1 MVLNN
6 VKQGIIMEIILLSD
20 VENLGESGD
29 VVTVKPGYARN
40 KLIPQGLALRASN
53 RNIAIASEKN
63 RVAEA
68 KLDRENQAMNA
79 LAKKLSKVEIT
90 IEVKV
95 GDEEK
100 MFGSITNKDIHKE
113 LMDKGFELERSQIT
127 IKDPIK
133 ALGIYHIQV
142 KVSKDIVSDVKLYV
156 IKG

>member
-1 MVLNN
+1 
-6 VKQGIIMEIILLSD
+6 MEIILLSD

-29 VVTVKPGYARN
+29 VVTVKPGFARN

>member
-1 MVLNN
+1 M
-6 VKQGIIMEIILLSD
+6 KIILLSD
-20 VENLGESGD
+20 VENLGKSGD
-29 VVTVKPGYARN
+29 VIAVKPGYARN

-53 RNIAIASEKN
+53 RNIAVANENK
-63 RVAEA
+63 RVATA
-68 KLDRENQAMNA
+68 KLEREYQALNV

-113 LMDKGFELERSQIT
+113 LIDKGFELEKNQIS
-127 IKDPIK
+127 IEEPIK
-133 ALGIYHIQV
+133 ALGIYHINV
-142 KVSKDIVSDVKLYV
+142 KISKDITSDVKLYV

>member
-1 MVLNN
+1 
-6 VKQGIIMEIILLSD
+6 MEIILLSD

-29 VVTVKPGYARN
+29 VINVKPGFARN

-53 RNIAIASEKN
+53 RNLAIASEKKKI
-63 RVAEA
+63 AGA
-68 KLDRENQAMNA
+68 KLEKENQAMQS
-79 LAKKLSKVEIT
+79 LAKKLSNVEIT

-113 LMDKGFELERSQIT
+113 LIAKGFELDKNQIS
-127 IKDPIK
+127 IKEPIK
-133 ALGIYHIQV
+133 ALGIFHANV
-142 KVSKDIVSDVKLYV
+142 KIAKNIASDVKLYV

>member
-1 MVLNN
+1 M
-6 VKQGIIMEIILLSD
+6 KIILLSD

-29 VVTVKPGYARN
+29 VITVKPGYARN

-53 RNIAIASEKN
+53 RNIA
-63 RVAEA
+63 VANENKKVATA
-68 KLDRENQAMNA
+68 KLERENQALNI

-95 GDEEK
+95 GEEEK

-113 LMDKGFELERSQIT
+113 LIDKGFEIEKNQIS
-127 IKDPIK
+127 IEEPIK
-133 ALGIYHIQV
+133 ALGIYHINV
-142 KVSKDIVSDVKLYV
+142 KISKDITSDVKLYV

>member
-1 MVLNN
+1 
-6 VKQGIIMEIILLSD
+6 MEIILLSD

-63 RVAEA
+63 RVTEA

>member
-1 MVLNN
+1 M
-6 VKQGIIMEIILLSD
+6 KIILLSD

-29 VVTVKPGYARN
+29 VIAVNPGYARN

-53 RNIAIASEKN
+53 RNIAVANENK
-63 RVAEA
+63 RVATA
-68 KLDRENQAMNA
+68 KLERENQALNV
-79 LAKKLSKVEIT
+79 LAKKLSKVEVT

-113 LMDKGFELERSQIT
+113 LIDKGFELEKNQIS
-127 IKDPIK
+127 IEEPIK
-133 ALGIYHIQV
+133 ALGIYHINV
-142 KVSKDIVSDVKLYV
+142 KISKDITSDVKLYV

>member
-1 MVLNN
+1 M
-6 VKQGIIMEIILLSD
+6 KIILLTD

-29 VVTVKPGYARN
+29 VIAGKPGYARN

-53 RNIAIASEKN
+53 RNIA
-63 RVAEA
+63 VANENKKVATA
-68 KLDRENQAMNA
+68 KLERENQAMNV

-113 LMDKGFELERSQIT
+113 LIDKGFEIEKNQIS
-127 IKDPIK
+127 IKESIK
-133 ALGIYHIQV
+133 ALGIYHINV
-142 KVSKDIVSDVKLYV
+142 KISKDITSDVKLYV

>member
-6 VKQGIIMEIILLSD
+6 VKRGIIMEIILLSD

>member
-1 MVLNN
+1 M
-6 VKQGIIMEIILLSD
+6 KIILLSD

-29 VVTVKPGYARN
+29 VITVKPGYARN

-53 RNIAIASEKN
+53 RNIA
-63 RVAEA
+63 VANENKKVATA
-68 KLDRENQAMNA
+68 KLERENQALNV

-95 GDEEK
+95 GEEEK

-113 LMDKGFELERSQIT
+113 LIDKGFEIEKNQIS
-127 IKDPIK
+127 IEEPIK
-133 ALGIYHIQV
+133 ALGIYHINV
-142 KVSKDIVSDVKLYV
+142 KISKDITSDVKLYV

>member
-1 MVLNN
+1 
-6 VKQGIIMEIILLSD
+6 MEIILLSD

-29 VVTVKPGYARN
+29 VVTVKPGFARN

-53 RNIAIASEKN
+53 RNIAIASEKK
-63 RVAEA
+63 RVTEA
-68 KLDRENQAMNA
+68 KLERKNQAMNV

-113 LMDKGFELERSQIT
+113 LMDKGFELERNQIT

-133 ALGIYHIQV
+133 TLGIYHIQV